1 MSASETVADP
11 RDQAA
16 AALRRLGHAV
26 VGHDADPAL
35 LERIAELADRT
46 AATVEQGDTRSRPI
60 DSIKR
65 RLWEDAPADGAPM
78 SHFAECVVSGS
89 ANPMGI
95 AITVRRDGKQ
105 AVADF
110 NLGPAFEGAPLR
122 AHGGIVAAIF
132 DDVMGYVLALLRTP
146 AFTGR
151 LTVNYRAPVP
161 MGVDMSVRA
170 WLESQSGR
178 KLSMRAEM
186 TLAAEADHPVI
197 CDAEGLFIAIPP
209 ERFGLKAPPAKTEGV
224 PQR

>member
-1 MSASETVADP
+1 VSEAHPAADP
-11 RDQAA
+11 RDRAA

-26 VGHDADPAL
+26 VGHDADPQL

-46 AATVEQGDTRSRPI
+46 AATVEAGEPRSRPI

-65 RLWEDAPADGAPM
+65 RLWEDAPADGARM

-95 AITVRRDGKQ
+95 AIEVRRQGLD

-110 NLGPAFEGAPLR
+110 NLGAAFEGAPLR

-132 DDVMGYVLALLRTP
+132 DDVMGYVLALHRTP

-161 MGVDMSVRA
+161 MGEDLSVRA
-170 WLESQSGR
+170 WLESRSGR
-178 KLSMRAEM
+178 KLSMRSEM
-186 TLAAEADHPVI
+186 RLADDPEHPVI
-197 CDAEGLFIAIPP
+197 CDADGLFIAIPL
-209 ERFGLKAPPAKTEGV
+209 ERFGLAPDPEDAGRAT
-224 PQR
+224 